1 MAGFALLGLWQ
12 LATAVTVHGAADRL
26 KSVGKGVGYLAL
38 AGVAARVALNAGGG
52 GEEQTQSLTATAM
65 QHPLGIVAV
74 VVVGGGVLCIGV
86 YHVVKGWFRRFLD
99 DLRAQPPRAPSSCSP
114 GRGTWPRGSPR
125 GVVGVLFMVA
135 AATNDPEEAGG
146 LDAALRSLLELP
158 GGSALLTA
166 VGLGITAY
174 GVYSLARARYARV

>member
-1 MAGFALLGLWQ
+1 MPRAVSCTSSSGGSPSASRGGRRRGPPTRRAPSSSSAPRRSARCCCGWVVVAGFALLGLWQ

-74 VVVGGGVLCIGV
+74 VVVRSEEHTSEL
-86 YHVVKGWFRRFLD
+86 
-99 DLRAQPPRAPSSCSP
+99 QS
-114 GRGTWPRGSPR
+114 RGH
-125 GVVGVLFMVA
+125 L
-135 AATNDPEEAGG
+135 
-146 LDAALRSLLELP
+146 
-158 GGSALLTA
+158 
-166 VGLGITAY
+166 
-174 GVYSLARARYARV
+174 